1 MSLMGYEELS
11 LPQAPVMQQPRRA
24 LAQDMLSKRFS
35 RPARVPEKV
44 TYELTNDAGYLFQY
58 YRLREEMFIS
68 VWGLEHFTGEKDEF
82 DEHSDIMVARVG
94 NHVIGGCRLTF
105 STAED
110 RSPLPMEKRA
120 FDLKTLFPQLDLTH
134 YTYVEIS
141 RMAILPEY
149 QNSVVMLELSRQMLK
164 RGAEKHA
171 RFAFTLSP
179 TGLARNYRKAA
190 MLFGLKWNILNNIEV
205 PDREEY
211 EGIKMVLSMLDLDA
225 AYSADGQTAK
235 QAEEALDSIG

>member
-11 LPQAPVMQQPRRA
+11 MPQANAMPAARP
-24 LAQDMLSKRFS
+24 LSQDMLSKRFS
-35 RPARVPEKV
+35 RPTRAPEKI
-44 TYELTNDAGYLFQY
+44 TYELTRDPGYLFQY

-68 VWGLEHFTGEKDEF
+68 VWGLEHFAGDKDEF
-82 DEHSDIMVARVG
+82 DDRSDVMVARIG

-105 STAED
+105 STPQD
-110 RSPLPMEKRA
+110 RSPLPIEKHA
-120 FDLKTLFPQLDLTH
+120 FDLRALFPQLDLAQH
-134 YTYVEIS
+134 TYVEIS
-141 RMAILPEY
+141 RMAILPDF
-149 QNSVVMLELSRQMLK
+149 QNSVVMLELSRQLLK

-179 TGLARNYRKAA
+179 TTLARNYRKAA

-225 AYSADGQTAK
+225 AYGV
-235 QAEEALDSIG
+235 QASEQHHLEEIQ